1 MRTFIR
7 IVAAISAFLFMASC
21 APKPSI
27 SVNPASVSVKAA
39 GGKTTVE
46 VLSNCDWVVNCSQ
59 SWVSAR
65 KNESDGNLTVNVSK
79 NSSPDSRTAT
89 ITLMS
94 EGARAVITV
103 NQEQKNS
110 LVIDGEF
117 IVYASEDAQD
127 VSLNLKTNTD
137 YKATVAGGADWVK
150 LKAITKGVVETKAVF
165 TLEANDSYESRTAD
179 ITFEAEDCTPIN
191 AKVTQYGKARYIGF
205 GVSGIESFALPV
217 INNGEG
223 KAYVTVGDKETDY
236 VPGES
241 VAVKSSGD
249 DVTVKIYQL
258 QTVQLE
264 GINGIKSFDLTK
276 LY

>member
-27 SVNPASVSVKAA
+27 SVNPASISVKAA

-46 VLSNCDWVVNCSQ
+46 VQSNCDWIAKSDQ
-59 SWVSAR
+59 SWASAR
-65 KNESDGNLTVNVSK
+65 KNESDGSLTVSVSK
-79 NSSPDSRTAT
+79 NSSMDPRTAV
-89 ITLMS
+89 ITLS
-94 EGARAVITV
+94 AEGASAVITV
-103 NQEQKNS
+103 NQAQKNS
-110 LVIDGEF
+110 LVIEGEF
-117 IVYASEDAQD
+117 VVFASEDAQE

-137 YKATVAGGADWVK
+137 YKATIAGGADWIK
-150 LKAITKGVVETKAVF
+150 FKAITKGVVETKAVF
-165 TLEANDSYESRTAD
+165 TLQANDSYESRTAD

-217 INNGEG
+217 INNNEE
-223 KAYVTVGDKETDY
+223 KAYVTVGGKETDY

-249 DVTVKIYQL
+249 EVSVKIYQL
-258 QTVQLE
+258 QSVQLK
-264 GINGIKSFDLTK
+264 GISGVKSIDLTK